1 MGLLSSDKNDSKVQ
15 ETERVAADAA
25 AAIADEKAKTGKKR
39 AQSYWAVSWNIFKK
53 NKLGMF
59 CLIVVAL
66 LCLVAIFAPVLAP
79 YDPDA
84 QEITNMFQNPGG
96 AHIFGTDE
104 YGRDI
109 LSRVIYG
116 CRISLSV
123 GVVSQAIALLIGFT
137 AGVLAGYFGGKVDA
151 VISFVIQVFSSF
163 PFLLFAIVVMFAM
176 GPGLINLYV
185 ALGLLGWTSTAR
197 LVRGDV
203 MRLKGSEY
211 IQSCILSGGK
221 PMRIILKHL
230 LPNCIGQIV
239 ATTCLQIP
247 SAIFTESFM
256 SFLGVGV
263 LAPLTSLGSMCSDA
277 LGGISTYPYRLI
289 IPAIIISIMILSFNL
304 FGDGLRDALDPRLKK

>member
-185 ALGLLGWTSTAR
+185 ALGLLG
-197 LVRGDV
+197 
-203 MRLKGSEY
+203 
-211 IQSCILSGGK
+211 
-221 PMRIILKHL
+221 
-230 LPNCIGQIV
+230 
-239 ATTCLQIP
+239 
-247 SAIFTESFM
+247 
-256 SFLGVGV
+256 
-263 LAPLTSLGSMCSDA
+263 
-277 LGGISTYPYRLI
+277 
-289 IPAIIISIMILSFNL
+289 
-304 FGDGLRDALDPRLKK
+304 